1 MFPTLNYF
9 FKYVFGWDWG
19 MNFPPTFGFLVA
31 LSFLCA
37 AWVLSKELKRKEKLG
52 LIRSVK
58 RKVKVG
64 AKASTTDLVSYGL
77 FGFVVGFKVLGMIL
91 GDSGFR
97 ENAQNYILSTQ
108 GNLVGGIIGAAL
120 FAGYIYWD
128 KKRKSLPQPKE
139 EEIEVHPYQLV
150 GNITFYAAISGIIGA
165 KIFHQLEYWDNFVA
179 DPIGNLFSASGLTFY
194 GGLIGGFAGVW
205 FYIRKNK
212 FPLLLIA
219 DAVAPGLILA
229 YAVGRLGCMCSG
241 DGDWGIINSA
251 YRVSDDNKYSVVSPE
266 AIEHDLYDID
276 SLTGKSNAD
285 IFGGNG
291 QPVSYSYYAKPKA
304 LSFLP
309 TWLFAFDFPHNVNE
323 EGIPI
328 KKGYDKLP
336 TGPNVQYSNRLPLPV
351 FPTPVY
357 ETLMGFV
364 IFFILWGIRKR
375 IKVPGVLFCIYLIL
389 NGIERVLI
397 EQVRVNSEFPLFG
410 LKVSQAEIIAVV
422 IMLVGVLML
431 YPMIRFK
438 DKLIKL

>member
-9 FKYVFGWDWG
+9 FKYLFGWDWG
-19 MNFPPTFGFLVA
+19 MNFPPSFGFLVA

-52 LIRSVK
+52 IIHSVK
-58 RKVKVG
+58 RKVKIG
-64 AKASTTDLVSYGL
+64 EKASTTDLISYGL

-91 GDSGFR
+91 GDPGFKH
-97 ENAQNYILSTQ
+97 NAQNYILSTQ
-108 GNLVGGIIGAAL
+108 GNLLGGIIGAAL

-139 EEIEVHPYQLV
+139 VEIDVHPYQLV

-205 FYIRKNK
+205 YYIRKNK
-212 FPLLLIA
+212 FPLMIVA

-266 AIEHDLYDID
+266 AIQHDLYDLD
-276 SLTGKSNAD
+276 SLTGKSNAE

-291 QPVSYSYYAKPKA
+291 QPVSYSYYPKPKA

-328 KKGYDKLP
+328 KKGYDKIP
-336 TGPNVQYSNRLPLPV
+336 TGPDVQYSKRLPLPV

-364 IFFILWGIRKR
+364 IFFVLWGIRKR

-389 NGIERVLI
+389 NGIERLLI
-397 EQVRVNSEFPLFG
+397 EQVRVNSEFPLLG

-422 IMLVGVLML
+422 IMLVGLL
-431 YPMIRFK
+431 GIYPMIRFK

>member
-9 FKYVFGWDWG
+9 FKYLFGWDWG
-19 MNFPPTFGFLVA
+19 MNFPPSFGFLVA

-52 LIRSVK
+52 LMRSVK

-64 AKASTTDLVSYGL
+64 AKASTTDLISYGL

-108 GNLVGGIIGAAL
+108 GNLIGGIIGAAL

-128 KKRKSLPQPKE
+128 KKRKSLPEPKE
-139 EEIEVHPYQLV
+139 VEIEVHPYQLV

-229 YAVGRLGCMCSG
+229 YAVGRLGCMSSG

-266 AIEHDLYDID
+266 AIQHDLYDLD
-276 SLTGKSNAD
+276 SLTGKSNAE

-291 QPVSYSYYAKPKA
+291 QPVSYSYYVKPKA

-328 KKGYDKLP
+328 KKGYDKIP
-336 TGPNVQYSNRLPLPV
+336 TGPDIQYSHRLPLPV
-351 FPTPVY
+351 FPTPIY

-375 IKVPGVLFCIYLIL
+375 IKVPGVLFCVYLVL
-389 NGIERVLI
+389 NGIERLLI
-397 EQVRVNSEFPLFG
+397 EQVRVNSEFPLLG
-410 LKVSQAEIIAVV
+410 LKVSQAEIIAVI
-422 IMLVGVLML
+422 IMLVGLIGL
-431 YPMIRFK
+431 YPMIKFK